1 MSTKA
6 ILVIFIV
13 VSTVIALKIS
23 STPSI
28 YSHATQE
35 ASATSESPG
44 KSGLFCAGFKYQ
56 KAVEVG
62 AL

>member
-13 VSTVIALKIS
+13 ISTVIALKIR
-23 STPSI
+23 STPRI

-44 KSGLFCAGFKYQ
+44 KSRLFCASFKYQ